1 MRGALYKTQFT
12 SSKSAQIALA
22 PRTQTEA
29 REMSYFDVV
38 AAVIGGIVL
47 GLMLIYG

>member
-1 MRGALYKTQFT
+1 MKR
-12 SSKSAQIALA
+12 
-22 PRTQTEA
+22 REA